1 MVSDMIDIDVKK
13 AILPL
18 VLGAVMIFVGLT
30 AGNVAGGIGQYII
43 GILNTSLGGAITI
56 NLFSNN
62 IISLVSTVFT
72 MTGVTLIVFAAA
84 QVIAALWEATRTVT
98 TTT

>member
-1 MVSDMIDIDVKK
+1 MSDMIDIDVKK
-13 AILPL
+13 TIMPL

-43 GILNTSLGGAITI
+43 GVLNASLGGAITI
-56 NLFSNN
+56 NLFNNN
-62 IISLVSTVFT
+62 IISLIGTVFT

-84 QVIAALWEATRTVT
+84 QVIAALWQATQTVT
-98 TTT
+98 ST

>member
-1 MVSDMIDIDVKK
+1 MIDIDVKK

-43 GILNTSLGGAITI
+43 GVLNASLGGAITI

-84 QVIAALWEATRTVT
+84 QVIAALWQATQTVT
-98 TTT
+98 ST

>member
-1 MVSDMIDIDVKK
+1 MIDIDVKK

-43 GILNTSLGGAITI
+43 GVLNASLGGAITI

-98 TTT
+98 TT

>member
-1 MVSDMIDIDVKK
+1 MVGNVIDIDVKK
-13 AILPL
+13 TVMPL

-43 GILNTSLGGAITI
+43 GILNQSLGGAITI
-56 NLFSNN
+56 NLFNAN
-62 IISLVSTVFT
+62 TINLIGTVFT